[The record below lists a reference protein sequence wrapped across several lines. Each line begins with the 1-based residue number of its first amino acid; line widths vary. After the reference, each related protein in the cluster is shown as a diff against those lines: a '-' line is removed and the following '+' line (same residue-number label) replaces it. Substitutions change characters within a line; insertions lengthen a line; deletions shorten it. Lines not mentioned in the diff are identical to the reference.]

1 MGTRDAPAVWR
12 LLSLEAEVGEPESS
26 IRERAC
32 RELAID
38 PERLRSFRI
47 VRKSLDARRRGG
59 AHRLRNVLHVD
70 LAVDRGFRSAAL
82 ARARKSGR
90 VVAAPEP
97 YEPRVARV
105 HASLA
110 GARVAVVGAGPA
122 GLFAAWILARHGIGA
137 TVLDRG
143 SRVDRRSRELVRFHR
158 TRVPDPESNLLFGE
172 GGAGT
177 YSDGKVYTRVDD
189 PLEVP
194 ILEELVAAGAPE
206 ALLYDGRA
214 HIGTDRLHRLL
225 PVLRGKLESQG
236 VRFLWNTRL
245 EGFDARVRA
254 LETSAGEMPCDAL
267 FLAVGHSA
275 RDTWSR
281 LAELGVPFQAKPFQ
295 VGVRIEHPQALVDR
309 AQHGVGPEASSLGA
323 AYYQLVSRADGEIPA
338 SHSFCMCPGGRIVA
352 SVNEPGLLCT
362 NGMSNSTHS
371 TRYANAA
378 IVATVDPGSDPFV
391 GVALQRELE
400 QRFFAAGGSDYTA
413 PAQRA
418 DDFQAG
424 RASRSLPGSSFTFG
438 AAPARID
445 ELLPPYLRDAL
456 RTAIARFDRSI
467 PGFGGDQ
474 GVLVGVETRSACPVR
489 IPRDRATRRAEG
501 FANLYPIGEG
511 AGYAGGIM
519 SAAIDGARSALALL
533 EHGI

>member
-1 MGTRDAPAVWR
+1 M
-12 LLSLEAEVGEPESS
+12 GEPEAA

-59 AHRLRNVLHVD
+59 EHRLRFVLHVE
-70 LAVDRGFRSAAL
+70 LAVDRRFQSSAL
-82 ARARKSGR
+82 ARARKTGR
-90 VVAAPEP
+90 VVPAPEP
-97 YEPRVARV
+97 YDPRVERV
-105 HASLA
+105 HATLA
-110 GARVAVVGAGPA
+110 GAPRIVVVGAGPA
-122 GLFAAWILARHGIGA
+122 GLFAAWILARHGIGV

-194 ILEELVAAGAPE
+194 ILEELVAAGAPD

-225 PVLRGKLESQG
+225 PALRLSLEEQG

-245 EGFDARVRA
+245 ESFATDPRDPGRVRS
-254 LETSAGEMPCDAL
+254 LSTSAGELPCDAVL
-267 FLAVGHSA
+267 LAVGHSA
-275 RDTWSR
+275 RDTWDT
-281 LAELGVPFQAKPFQ
+281 LARLGVPFQPKPFQ
-295 VGVRIEHPQALVDR
+295 VGVRIEHPQELVDR
-309 AQHGVGPEASSLGA
+309 AQHGLGPKAEALGA
-323 AYYQLVSRADGEIPA
+323 AYYQLIRREEEDIAG

-378 IVATVDPGSDPFV
+378 IVTTVDPGAEDSDPFA

-400 QRFFAAGGSDYTA
+400 QRFFEAGGSDYTA

-424 RASRSLPGSSFTFG
+424 RTSRQLPGSSFTFG

-445 ELLPPYLRDAL
+445 ELLPPHLRDAL
-456 RTAIARFDRSI
+456 RAAIARFDRSI
-467 PGFGGDQ
+467 PGFAGEQ
-474 GVLVGVETRSACPVR
+474 GILVGVETRSACPVR
-489 IPRDRATRRAEG
+489 IPRNAATRRAEG
-501 FANLYPIGEG
+501 FANLYPVGEG